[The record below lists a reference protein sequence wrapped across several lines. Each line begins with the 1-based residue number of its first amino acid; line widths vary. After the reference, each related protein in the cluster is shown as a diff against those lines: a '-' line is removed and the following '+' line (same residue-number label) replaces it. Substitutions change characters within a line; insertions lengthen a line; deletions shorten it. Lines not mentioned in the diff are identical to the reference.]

1 MQRLLSTTVSLR
13 SVYNKLKS
21 SIDGNIKTIIKLIDN
36 LRVTL
41 LQMHEEIASLKMRIN
56 NLEKRIDNNL
66 PCDAEIRPP
75 RRSERLKKKSGTKD

>member
-75 RRSERLKKKSGTKD
+75 RRSERLKKKKNQ